1 MSEIQQ
7 GGQSSGQWGDR
18 GNGQWGGGGPGQWGG
33 QGGPQWG
40 TPAPANAP
48 GSAGPQGGGWGPAG
62 QQGGQ
67 GNPGGQ
73 VPAGP
78 WGPPGGQ
85 VPAGPWGPSGGGS
98 GWGGHGG
105 ASEGPASGPSGNVG
119 EPGRGGRAPFPFAW
133 VAALVATALLAGG
146 AGAGIALAVSNNG
159 PSPTRSGSAP
169 LPTAA
174 PLTPVGGQ
182 GLNVSAIAKKVEPAT
197 VDITANGPDGQ
208 DEGTGMVLTPSGI
221 VLTNNHVVDGSTVVT
236 AQVDGTGKSYPVTVL
251 GTDATDDV
259 ALLKLDGAD
268 FMTVTIGN
276 SSAINVGDQVVAI
289 GNALALSGSETV
301 TNGIISATGRSVS
314 VEDQSTGLTENLKGL
329 FQTSAP
335 INPGNSGGPLVDS
348 AGQVIGINTA
358 QASSGGSGEPTSN
371 VGFAIPINQAMGI
384 ARQIQAGKAS
394 ATVDIGPHPVMGVEV
409 TTVACAEGQDN
420 CTPLGSTSPSGAVPF
435 PGEPT
440 GGYTAP
446 VDQGA
451 VVTEVLQG
459 YPAQAAGLVVGDV
472 ITSFNGATVKSLSD
486 LSDQLSH
493 LKVGGKVTVGW
504 VTGNG
509 SHRSATVT
517 LAAGPNL

>member
-18 GNGQWGGGGPGQWGG
+18 GTGQWGGGGPGQWGG

-48 GSAGPQGGGWGPAG
+48 GSAGPQGGGWGPPG

-78 WGPPGGQ
+78 WGPPGG
-85 VPAGPWGPSGGGS
+85 GS

-105 ASEGPASGPSGNVG
+105 ASEGTASGPSGNVG

-159 PSPTRSGSAP
+159 PGPTRSGSAP

-435 PGEPT
+435 PGEPI

-459 YPAQAAGLVVGDV
+459 YPAQAAGLAVGDV

-493 LKVGGKVTVGW
+493 LKVGGKVTVAW
-504 VTGNG
+504 VTGSG

>member
-1 MSEIQQ
+1 M
-7 GGQSSGQWGDR
+7 
-18 GNGQWGGGGPGQWGG
+18 
-33 QGGPQWG
+33 
-40 TPAPANAP
+40 
-48 GSAGPQGGGWGPAG
+48 
-62 QQGGQ
+62 
-67 GNPGGQ
+67 
-73 VPAGP
+73 
-78 WGPPGGQ
+78 GPPD
-85 VPAGPWGPSGGGS
+85 GGS
-98 GWGGHGG
+98 GWGGHAGG
-105 ASEGPASGPSGNVG
+105 SEGPASGPSGIGG

-159 PSPTRSGSAP
+159 PSTPRSGSAP

-174 PLTPVGGQ
+174 PLTPAGNQ

-197 VDITANGPDGQ
+197 VDITANGPDGP

-236 AQVDGTGKSYPVTVL
+236 AEVDGTGKTYRVTVL

-259 ALLKLDGAD
+259 ALLKLDGTD
-268 FMTVTIGN
+268 FRTVTIGD
-276 SSAINVGDQVVAI
+276 SSAIDVGDQVVAI
-289 GNALALSGSETV
+289 GNTLALSGSETV

-358 QASSGGSGEPTSN
+358 QASSGGSGEATSN

-394 ATVDIGPHPVMGVEV
+394 ATVHIGPHPVMGVEV

-420 CTPLGSTSPSGAVPF
+420 CTPLGATSPSGAPF
-435 PGEPT
+435 VGEPS

-486 LSDQLSH
+486 LSNQLSH

-509 SHRSATVT
+509 SHESATVT